1 MLFRSGHTVPA
12 LAQKAFAAGRD
23 LMVISVGALL
33 NHPEVIERARAAI
46 QPLVEQRVIRTG
58 IDISTPERLF
68 ALAGF
73 AEQLVPAQKALQN
86 AIAENVA
93 ATNALAQKDWNV
105 YVQVPGASPAPVPLP
120 RT

>member
-1 MLFRSGHTVPA
+1 M
-12 LAQKAFAAGRD
+12 
-23 LMVISVGALL
+23 
-33 NHPEVIERARAAI
+33 
-46 QPLVEQRVIRTG
+46 
-58 IDISTPERLF
+58 
-68 ALAGF
+68 AGF

-105 YVQVPGASPAPVPLP
+105 YVQVPGAGPAPVPLP